1 MRRPKPGSLWLE
13 PLEAWCGLGVS
24 RDSDLEKGRLA
35 GRKVYRDGGRDGGCS
50 GMGGAGGIAVGPARA
65 LWHAGRPAVP
75 QLECPPGGLEALST
89 TAERELR
96 EPRRALEN
104 EAGPRA
110 FVQAKTSVP
119 ASVSMQATWGEIR
132 AVRAVRAEMWADI
145 GLRQRVEQ
153 VSELRMESL
162 RMDVTPNLAD
172 VRAYFEEALEEA
184 PVLDA
189 AGRLR
194 FERWDNVHWGVSWR
208 RGVLS
213 SLDGVLYLDWL
224 ANDDFGLSEVR
235 EFFEAPFF
243 DAVQTRLWFTWLQ
256 EGGWHEAT
264 LRGRRMG
271 MIVRVRGQVLHLR
284 LYW

>member
-1 MRRPKPGSLWLE
+1 MW
-13 PLEAWCGLGVS
+13 
-24 RDSDLEKGRLA
+24 
-35 GRKVYRDGGRDGGCS
+35 
-50 GMGGAGGIAVGPARA
+50 
-65 LWHAGRPAVP
+65 
-75 QLECPPGGLEALST
+75 T
-89 TAERELR
+89 
-96 EPRRALEN
+96 
-104 EAGPRA
+104 
-110 FVQAKTSVP
+110 QA
-119 ASVSMQATWGEIR
+119 
-132 AVRAVRAEMWADI
+132 
-145 GLRQRVEQ
+145 GLRQGTEQ

-162 RMDVTPNLAD
+162 RMDVAPNLAD
-172 VRAYFEEALEEA
+172 VRAYFEEALGEV

-194 FERWDNVHWGVSWR
+194 FERWDTVHWGVSWR

-224 ANDDFGLSEVR
+224 ANDNFGLSEVR

-243 DAVQTRLWFTWLQ
+243 DAVQTRLWFTWFQ
-256 EGGWHEAT
+256 EEGWHEAT